1 MESILSVVFLS
12 RGSMS
17 VDFVLSCK
25 KIQNKQA
32 KKTKETNN
40 NTHTHT
46 HKHTHKQT
54 KQNKEKYKKEENNQK
69 VMGQLGVSE
78 NRRTRKREMK

>member
-1 MESILSVVFLS
+1 MESFLS
-12 RGSMS
+12 RGNMS
-17 VDFVLSCK
+17 VDFVLSCNKNTKQTSK
-25 KIQNKQA
+25 KNQRNKQQ
-32 KKTKETNN
+32 
-40 NTHTHT
+40 HTHT

>member
-17 VDFVLSCK
+17 VDFVLSC
-25 KIQNKQA
+25 NKNTKQTS

-46 HKHTHKQT
+46 NTHTN

>member
-17 VDFVLSCK
+17 VDFVLSC
-25 KIQNKQA
+25 NKNTKQTS

-46 HKHTHKQT
+46 HTHTQQT

>member
-32 KKTKETNN
+32 KKNKETNN

-46 HKHTHKQT
+46 HTQTHTQTNKT
-54 KQNKEKYKKEENNQK
+54 KQGKI
-69 VMGQLGVSE
+69 
-78 NRRTRKREMK
+78 